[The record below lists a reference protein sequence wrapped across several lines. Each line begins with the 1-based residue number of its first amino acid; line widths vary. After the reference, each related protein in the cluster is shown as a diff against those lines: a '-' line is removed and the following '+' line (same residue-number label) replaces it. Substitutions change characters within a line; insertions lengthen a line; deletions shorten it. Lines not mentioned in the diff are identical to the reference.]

1 MKRLYTRDQYLER
14 IAWMKAARR
23 RISITTDVIVGF
35 PGETEADFEES
46 IALIQQVEYDAIF
59 SFKYSPRPNTPAL
72 TYIDSVPEE
81 EKTLRLAVLNARQKE
96 ISLAANQRHLGE
108 ALEVM
113 VEGRNPARSQ
123 WIGRTSQHK
132 VLNFTTGGGEEPR
145 VGQYVPVRV
154 TATFPNSLLGEMA

>member
-1 MKRLYTRDQYLER
+1 MILK
-14 IAWMKAARR
+14 
-23 RISITTDVIVGF
+23 DVGGDAVLPIWVGIY
-35 PGETEADFEES
+35 EANA
-46 IALIQQVEYDAIF
+46 IALEIKKVTT
-59 SFKYSPRPNTPAL
+59 PRPNTPAL
-72 TYIDSVPEE
+72 TYIDSIPEE
-81 EKTLRLAVLNARQKE
+81 EKTLRLALLNARQKE

-154 TATFPNSLLGEMA
+154 TATFPNSLFESKANKFSPARMLLLEPNSGPNSGRIPPLES